1 MKGTGHVSTLARSS
15 MEVAKKDFEG
25 LITMSKDWPLF
36 NTCVPSIEDP
46 EALNTYPIVFDIQPW

>member
-36 NTCVPSIEDP
+36 NTCVPQ
-46 EALNTYPIVFDIQPW
+46 AKTQRH